1 MQALYCC
8 GMHQEVDMAAVPDAL
23 DYAHR
28 REFRLRDAEKLVG
41 LSMRQILHAGAAKLR
56 LPDWHTGKGNPRLL
70 SIVELFQ
77 LRLVSSV
84 DQRVPI
90 PALQHLAD
98 LAKGY
103 LGLALTDS
111 DFRRKPAVV
120 LGYPSP
126 TGAWWWLLAVDG
138 KWPDSPPPPAKN
150 AEFLVLVRIREALA
164 SLMLAWVE
172 HIKAEIDD
180 AGVALPPAAAFASAV
195 AVDAA
200 SSPANDLGH
209 AAAVLARAGELVA
222 A

>member
-1 MQALYCC
+1 
-8 GMHQEVDMAAVPDAL
+8 
-23 DYAHR
+23 
-28 REFRLRDAEKLVG
+28 
-41 LSMRQILHAGAAKLR
+41 
-56 LPDWHTGKGNPRLL
+56 
-70 SIVELFQ
+70 VELFQ

-90 PALQHLAD
+90 PVLQHLAD

-138 KWPDSPPPPAKN
+138 QWPENPPPPAAN
-150 AEFLVLVRIREALA
+150 AEFLVLVRIREALGG
-164 SLMLAWVE
+164 LMSAWVE
-172 HIKAEIDD
+172 HLKKEIADAE
-180 AGVALPPAAAFASAV
+180 AALPPAAAFASAV
-195 AVDAA
+195 AAEVA
-200 SSPANDLGH
+200 SSPANDLRH
-209 AAAVLARAGELVA
+209 AAAVLAHAGELVA